1 MTSSATSSFCGNI
14 LIVDDLPANLQLLS
28 DILLREG
35 YAVRAAPD
43 GRMALKAVA
52 QRLPDLILLDVKMP
66 EMDGLEVC
74 RLLKENPASRHV
86 PVIFLSAY
94 QETADKLAG
103 FAAGGVDYIGK
114 PFIAEEVLA
123 RVRTHVSLYD
133 LQVRLE
139 ERVMQRTRALRML
152 SAGNLALAQGRT
164 EPDLLEAMARVIV
177 EQGQYPAVRLRL
189 ISDEGVT
196 LRAAEAG
203 DRSVLAV
210 APLDGFGR
218 PPALRGLHELAL
230 DGESRARFARF
241 GIHALLTLHLG
252 GDTLRGAIGVLTV
265 FCAKPFADIAEEE
278 RALLVELAG
287 NLSYGLTALAARRK
301 LEQMFEQTIQVIA
314 ATVEKR
320 DPYTA
325 GHQRRVAGIATA
337 IARQIGMDEHQIKGV
352 YLASI
357 IHDIGKIGVPVEIL
371 TRSGKLSSHEMGLI
385 QEHPRI
391 GHDVVKEIE
400 FPWPVPAIILQHH
413 ERIDGSGYPFGL
425 KDNEIVPEAKI
436 VAVADVLDAISSH
449 RPYRPAL
456 GMDVAIQELLTHK
469 GALYDP
475 GVVEACIAVVNEGG
489 VAAGP

>member
-1 MTSSATSSFCGNI
+1 MLSSASSMPCGNI

-52 QRLPDLILLDVKMP
+52 QRLPDLVLLDVKMP

-74 RLLKENPASRHV
+74 RRLKDNPISRHV

-139 ERVMQRTRALRML
+139 ERVLQRTRALRML

-164 EPDLLEAMARVIV
+164 AQGLLEAMARVIV
-177 EQGQYPAVRLRL
+177 EQGLYPAARLRL
-189 ISDEGVT
+189 ISDAGAV
-196 LRAAEAG
+196 LCAAEAG

-210 APLDGFGR
+210 APPDGLGR
-218 PPALRGLHELAL
+218 PPPVRGLHDLAL
-230 DGESRARFARF
+230 DEPSRSGFARL
-241 GIHALLTLHLG
+241 GVHALLTLHLG
-252 GDTLRGAIGVLTV
+252 DDSLPGQSGVLTV
-265 FCAKPFADIAEEE
+265 FSAKPFGDLSQEE
-278 RALLVELAG
+278 RALLAELGG
-287 NLSYGLTALAARRK
+287 NLSYGLAALGARSR
-301 LEQMFEQTIQVIA
+301 LERMFEQTIQAIA

-337 IARQIGMDEHQIKGV
+337 IARRIGMDEHQIKG
-352 YLASI
+352 LALAGI

-385 QEHPRI
+385 REHPRI
-391 GHDVVKEIE
+391 GYDVVKEID
-400 FPWPVPAIILQHH
+400 FPWPVPEIILQHH
-413 ERIDGSGYPFGL
+413 ERIDGSGYPSGL
-425 KDNEIVPEAKI
+425 KDNEIIPEAKI

-456 GMDVAIQELLTHK
+456 GLDVAVRELQAQK

-475 GVVEACIAVVNEGG
+475 AIVEACLAVIDEGG
-489 VAAGP
+489 LPPGA